1 MTGSHVGRALFFARS
16 LAFDAG
22 GKKKS
27 KTHSPPLLPLLSDL
41 FLPFLRSLSPW
52 RSPRPSSGEY
62 LGIRCARAG
71 SVGEGFSLF
80 SLRCTQQHWRKRSF
94 FSFWLAFLC
103 SAVFLETR
111 DTSAKVTSSLAF
123 ALVLHEKPSFMTS
136 VSFRAGR
143 REELEGMAVATSG
156 RSELVERERKTRES

>member
-71 SVGEGFSLF
+71 SVGEGFLF
-80 SLRCTQQHWRKRSF
+80 SLSDARSSIGGNEV
-94 FSFWLAFLC
+94 SFPFGLLF
-103 SAVFLETR
+103 
-111 DTSAKVTSSLAF
+111 F
-123 ALVLHEKPSFMTS
+123 ALLYF
-136 VSFRAGR
+136 
-143 REELEGMAVATSG
+143 
-156 RSELVERERKTRES
+156 